1 MSTTGRY
8 FIRDPRS
15 GRVFCVEPINRR
27 DQKLDGVLWA
37 NGGIDEVR
45 GGSVREE
52 DSIITPGNGF
62 TGITWL
68 PPGTSPD
75 SYVEMLL
82 KSGGPAGQAG

>member
-8 FIRDPRS
+8 FVRDRQS
-15 GRVFCVEPINRR
+15 GRLFCVEPINRR
-27 DQKLDGVLWA
+27 DQKLDDKLWT
-37 NGGIDEVR
+37 NGGIDDVH

-52 DSIITPGNGF
+52 DSIITSGNGF

-75 SYVEMLL
+75 AFIEMLV
-82 KSGGPAGQAG
+82 KGTAPADPA

>member
-8 FIRDPRS
+8 FIRDRES

-27 DQKLDGVLWA
+27 DQKLHDVSWT
-37 NGGIDEVR
+37 NGGIDPVR
-45 GGSVREE
+45 GGAVAEE

-62 TGITWL
+62 HNIACL

-75 SYVEMLL
+75 GYVEMLL
-82 KSGGPAGQAG
+82 KGRPPAGEG

>member
-8 FIRDPRS
+8 FVRDRQT

-27 DQKLDGVLWA
+27 DQKLDDVIWT
-37 NGGIDEVR
+37 NGGIDAVR
-45 GGSVREE
+45 GGAVREE

-62 TGITWL
+62 RGIAYL

-75 SYVEMLL
+75 GYIERLL
-82 KSGGPAGQAG
+82 KAGGPAGEG